1 MSQQARAIIFD
12 CDGTLVDSER
22 IGIEVMAELA
32 GECGAPFD
40 PEMGLRE
47 WRGMKMAETVALIEA
62 HTGVTLPEHFVPEF
76 RRRSADAF
84 RTRLLPIE
92 GAHELLASITVPFCV
107 ASSGPR
113 EKIELSLDVTRLRPF
128 FGDLI
133 FSAYEVGHWKP
144 HPGLFLHAAEALG
157 FAPADCLVVE
167 DSQVGVDA
175 GLNAGMQVVAFG
187 ELIDQLVLPPAV
199 HRARTHAA
207 LGVVLEPLLA
217 HVP

>member
-1 MSQQARAIIFD
+1 MSQYARAIIFD

-32 GECGAPFD
+32 SECGAPFD
-40 PEMGLRE
+40 AAMGLRE
-47 WRGMKMAETVALIEA
+47 WRGMKMAECVALIEA

-84 RTRLLPIE
+84 RTRLLPID
-92 GAHELLASITVPFCV
+92 GARELVASVTVPFCV

-113 EKIELSLDVTRLRPF
+113 EKIELSLEVTGLRSY
-128 FGDLI
+128 FGDRI

-157 FAPADCLVVE
+157 FAPADCIVVE

-175 GLNAGMQVVAFG
+175 GLNAGMQVIAFG
-187 ELIDQLVLPPAV
+187 ELLDDLVLPPSV
-199 HRARTHAA
+199 HHARTHADLSVTLA
-207 LGVVLEPLLA
+207 SLLA
-217 HVP
+217 PAP